1 MDTYVITLS
10 QVFPVTHIRKG
21 EPTGFKD
28 KFLNAIKA
36 VPEEWWK
43 LHTIRANYE
52 LWKKRFEKIERGE
65 ACLCI
70 RQWSGKPYRSKQ
82 VEIAR
87 LTREDG
93 IGLQELRIVNE
104 KYKGRGIMLGYV
116 DGEQKND
123 FFHTLSKNDGLSF
136 NDWFEWFK
144 GYDFNKP
151 LAIIHFTKFRY

>member
-10 QVFPVTHIRKG
+10 QVFPVTHSRKG

-65 ACLCI
+65 ACLSI
-70 RQWSGKPYRSKQ
+70 RQWAGKPYRSKQ

-116 DGEQKND
+116 DGEQKKD
-123 FFHTLSKNDGLSF
+123 FFHTLSQNDGLSF
-136 NDWFEWFK
+136 NDWLEWFK
-144 GYDFNKP
+144 GCNFNKP